1 MRGTNLSATS
11 PLRIKSKSRE
21 RDIAFENPNP
31 IQGMPFVEFVP
42 GTRPYVQYDNATTS
56 YVENL
61 AGTRKFVEYDPR
73 TY

>member
-1 MRGTNLSATS
+1 
-11 PLRIKSKSRE
+11 
-21 RDIAFENPNP
+21 
-31 IQGMPFVEFVP
+31 MPFVEFVT

-61 AGTRKFVEYDPR
+61 AGTRKFVDYDPR